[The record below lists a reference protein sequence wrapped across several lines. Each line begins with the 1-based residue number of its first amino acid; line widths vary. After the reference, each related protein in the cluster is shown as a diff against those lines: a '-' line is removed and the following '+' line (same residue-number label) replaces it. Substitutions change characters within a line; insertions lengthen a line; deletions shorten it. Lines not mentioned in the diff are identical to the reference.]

1 MRNKLEFY
9 YDCSSPWTYLAF
21 EQVCRLGEDLEISW
35 KPILVGGIFNSIN
48 PSVYAARENPIQAK
62 LNYAQK
68 DLQDWAKTLN
78 VQIGSP
84 SVFPVNSAKAMRGAL
99 VAAEESKLVMYSR
112 LIFKAYWG
120 DDQDISQLPI
130 LKSVVEAL
138 QLNWEEFATKIESPS
153 YKALLRQ
160 NTDELIDRG
169 GFGSPTYFLNGSDMF
184 FGNDRIDL
192 MLKKIL

>member
-1 MRNKLEFY
+1 
-9 YDCSSPWTYLAF
+9 
-21 EQVCRLGEDLEISW
+21 V
-35 KPILVGGIFNSIN
+35 V
-48 PSVYAARENPIQAK
+48 
-62 LNYAQK
+62 
-68 DLQDWAKTLN
+68 
-78 VQIGSP
+78 
-84 SVFPVNSAKAMRGAL
+84 
-99 VAAEESKLVMYSR
+99 YSR

-138 QLNWEEFATKIESPS
+138 QLNWEEFASKIESPS

>member
-1 MRNKLEFY
+1 M
-9 YDCSSPWTYLAF
+9 
-21 EQVCRLGEDLEISW
+21 
-35 KPILVGGIFNSIN
+35 
-48 PSVYAARENPIQAK
+48 YAARENPIQAK

-68 DLQDWAKTLN
+68 DLRDWAKALN

-84 SVFPVNSAKAMRGAL
+84 SVFPVNSAKAMRGAF
-99 VAAEESKLVMYSR
+99 VAGEENKIVEYSR
-112 LIFKAYWG
+112 LIFESYWG